1 MTPAILNPVDTKPN
15 TFPISVGGASERIN
29 MSRDGDTMPEKNPE
43 IRNKNAIISIC
54 IGNPAIAK
62 NISAMAIK
70 HNAANK

>member
-1 MTPAILNPVDTKPN
+1 MTPAILNPVDTNPN

-43 IRNKNAIISIC
+43 IRNKNAITSTC
-54 IGNPAIAK
+54 IENPAIVK
-62 NISAMAIK
+62 NTSEMVIK